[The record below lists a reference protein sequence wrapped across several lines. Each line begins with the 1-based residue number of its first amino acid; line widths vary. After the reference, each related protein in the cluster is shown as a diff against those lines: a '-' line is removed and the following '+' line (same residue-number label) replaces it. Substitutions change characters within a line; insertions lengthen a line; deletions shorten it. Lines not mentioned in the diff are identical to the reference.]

1 MNDSKGSVSS
11 QFARSALVLAMAMVL
26 SQLIGL
32 LSKSLIGSIYGASA
46 EVDAFL
52 ASNRLTETLFNL
64 VAGGALGSAFVP
76 AFSALLD
83 RGDNRDAWKL
93 ASNVANIICAILIFL
108 CVLGFLFAPQI
119 VRYILVPGFSLNDPT
134 LQHLTVKLLRIQL
147 PSVVIFGLSG
157 LIMGI
162 LNANQHFL
170 LPGLAPAMYQFGI
183 MIGVLF
189 LSKPLGIEGLAF
201 GALCGSFMHFFV
213 QLPQIIKLREKQF
226 HFSFGWK
233 DPKVR
238 NVIRLMIPR
247 QIGASAVQLNFLVN
261 NYIASYMAA
270 GSISALSWGLSLM
283 LMPQAAIAQSVATVS
298 LPLFSVQAARGDFSE
313 MRSALASTLRL
324 VLFLAIPASAGLII
338 FGDPVVRL
346 IFERHAFTTEMTKM
360 VSWALIW
367 YGTGLV
373 GHCIVEVVSRAFYAM
388 QDTKTPVMILFCA
401 MILNMGMSIGLASLF
416 QSFGWQ
422 EHGGLALANSIA
434 TALEMT
440 ALLFFMRRKLHGL
453 EGKRIWHAVIMNLI
467 AAIIMGGIMRIWLSV
482 ARNLP
487 LIAIVL
493 AGVLVAIAVYGFVCW
508 MMKLDEVYLIRRI
521 FRKEKIIPDT
531 RKS

>member
-1 MNDSKGSVSS
+1 MNDSKGSISS
-11 QFARSALVLAMAMVL
+11 QFARSALILAIAMVF

-32 LSKSLIGSIYGASA
+32 FSKSLIGSIYGASA

-83 RGDNRDAWKL
+83 QNDRRDAWKL
-93 ASNVANIICAILIFL
+93 ASNVANTISVVLVLL
-108 CVLGFLFAPQI
+108 CVFGFFFAPQI
-119 VRYILVPGFSLNDPT
+119 VRYILVPGFSLNDPA
-134 LQHLTVKLLRIQL
+134 LQLLTVKLLRIQL

-170 LPGLAPAMYQFGI
+170 LPGLAPAMYQLGIIFGVI
-183 MIGVLF
+183 F
-189 LSKPLGIEGLAF
+189 LSKPLGIEGLAI
-201 GALCGSFMHFFV
+201 GALCGSLLHLFV
-213 QLPQIIKLREKQF
+213 QLPQILRLRERQF

-261 NYIASYMAA
+261 NYIASYMAS
-270 GSISALSWGLSLM
+270 GSISALSWGLALM

-324 VLFLAIPASAGLII
+324 VLFIAIPASVGLII
-338 FGDPVVRL
+338 FGDPIVRL
-346 IFERHAFTTEMTKM
+346 IFERRAFTSQMTQM

-367 YGTGLV
+367 YGAGLV
-373 GHCIVEVVSRAFYAM
+373 GHCIVEVVSRACYAM
-388 QDTKTPVMILFCA
+388 QDTKTPVIILFCA
-401 MILNMGMSIGLASLF
+401 MVLNMGMSIGLASIF

-422 EHGGLALANSIA
+422 QHGGLALANSIA

-440 ALLFFMRRKLHGL
+440 ALLYFMRRKLHGL
-453 EGKRIWHAVIMNLI
+453 EGKKIWHAALLNII
-467 AAIIMGGIMRIWLSV
+467 AAAIMGGIMKIWLNFS
-482 ARNLP
+482 RNLP
-487 LIAIVL
+487 LIVVVF
-493 AGVLVAIAVYGFVCW
+493 AGVVIAVVVYGFIGW
-508 MMKLDEVYLIRRI
+508 IMKLEEISLIRKL
-521 FRKEKIIPDT
+521 FRRGKI
-531 RKS
+531 S